1 MVAPAGQIEAGGP
14 TYVNPVDRG
23 GLPGI
28 LAGGLGSAMLT
39 PEEQM
44 NMLQMQAKVAALPAE
59 TAERRSRT
67 AYNAAQ
73 AQMLALKL
81 KQAGMQ
87 MPMPYVMP
95 NGQIV
100 YITPDQLLQAEHQR
114 VSAGLDQRKIALD
127 EGLQPLRKS
136 LLEAQAAAQMQH
148 TRESMA
154 KVRELNAKQ
163 EALETFTPS
172 GNLKED
178 LPKLLR
184 IHPDAA
190 NTYIRQLTVGEMT
203 RKAQNITDA
212 YRGEWTR
219 IMKEMENPMHPK
231 HRAPDSEK
239 ERIAEEGA
247 TAFVS
252 KLYDDNGNPRTDIRG
267 KAPTSTQ
274 SSSRERFMQQ
284 YLAK

>member
-1 MVAPAGQIEAGGP
+1 MVAPAGPIGTSGP

-23 GLPGI
+23 SIPSI
-28 LAGGLGSAMLT
+28 LTGGLGSAMLT

-44 NMLQMQAKVAALPAE
+44 NMLQTQAKVAALPAE
-59 TAERRSRT
+59 TAESRSRT

-95 NGQIV
+95 NGQV
-100 YITPDQLLQAEHQR
+100 VHVTPDQLLRAEQNR

-127 EGLQPLRKS
+127 EALQPLRKS
-136 LLEAQAAAQMQH
+136 LLEVQAAAQMQN
-148 TRESMA
+148 TRESRA

-163 EALETFTPS
+163 EALDTFTPS

-190 NTYIRQLTVGEMT
+190 NTYIRQLAVGETT
-203 RKAQNITDA
+203 RKAQNIADA
-212 YRGEWTR
+212 YRGEWAR

-239 ERIAEEGA
+239 ERIADEGA
-247 TAFVS
+247 TAFVGM
-252 KLYDDNGNPRTDIRG
+252 LYNDDGSPRTNIGGNRG
-267 KAPTSTQ
+267 I
-274 SSSRERFMQQ
+274 SSGPPVGKFQ
-284 YLAK
+284 YW